1 MKTIKVP
8 FGGKG
13 YKVLYKVETIDVNMT
28 PVEFLNV
35 YSVFIEEP
43 DLQKII
49 GDHFTILHNTLHNPK
64 PVYNIKSSGDMDEIN
79 LKKTIAQQIL
89 NNPTE

>member
-13 YKVLYKVETIDVNMT
+13 YKVSYRAETIDVNMM
-28 PVEFLNV
+28 PVEFMNV

-43 DLQKII
+43 ELQKII
-49 GDHFTILHNTLHNPK
+49 GEHFTVLHNPLHNPK
-64 PVYNIKSSGDMDEIN
+64 PTFGIKSNGDVAEIN
-79 LKKTIAQQIL
+79 LKKTIAQQIM
-89 NNPTE
+89 NNPPE